1 MRYVINNEVTAIP
14 GTRDRESLPWECV
27 FVLSFVVREQ
37 SVSSVTSLIDSDAIG
52 APLKHLVT
60 CRVIY
65 HIPCVIVFSG
75 LGTCA
80 RRFGHWVFV
89 TSPFGVTVCVDPLF
103 GSFLFQL

>member
-14 GTRDRESLPWECV
+14 GTRDRESLPWECF
-27 FVLSFVVREQ
+27 FVLSFVVREHA
-37 SVSSVTSLIDSDAIG
+37 VSSVTSLIYSDAIG

-65 HIPCVIVFSG
+65 HIPYVICFSG
-75 LGTCA
+75 FGTCA

-89 TSPFGVTVCVDPLF
+89 SAPFGGTECVDPLF